1 MNSSETELDRRSF
14 LKLMAAAGGG
24 LCLGVLSAPELFAQA
39 GGPAAKPLLASVKD
53 GVVTLTPYIEIMPDG
68 LVKIYA
74 KTPEI
79 GQGVKTAL
87 PMMIAEELEVDFKTV
102 SVVQMPYAR
111 HIPPNSQ
118 FIGGSQTVPGSY
130 KPLRIAGATAREMLV
145 AAAAATWGVPA
156 ADCRAEAGKVTHA
169 ASRRTLT
176 YGQLAA
182 KAATLPV
189 PAADTL
195 TLKDPKDFKILGKW
209 TPDVDG
215 PRIVTGQPL
224 FGVDQTLPG
233 LLHAVYVKCPVFGG
247 KPVSAN
253 LDALKRLPGV
263 KDAFIVPGGN
273 DLRGLRPGIAI
284 VAENTWSAFAARRRL
299 EVQWDEGPGATH
311 NTEDYA
317 KAASALARQPGAKLV
332 RNDGDVEAALKSAAK
347 VVEAAYHYPFI
358 AHVPMEPPNC
368 TAIIHPDGKMTAW
381 TGTQSPAGAASAAA
395 AGTRGAGGASVR
407 EQDVTL
413 NVVRAGGGFGRRI
426 INNYAFEAG
435 AIAARVKAPVKL
447 TWDRTDD
454 IHGGVYR
461 AAGYHFLR
469 GGVDAAG
476 KPSAWHNHFVTFAT
490 NSTERLNGDAFADL
504 PAGSYPSGRV
514 PNFKIEQTI
523 LATCLPLA
531 SWRAPGVGAYSWVL
545 QSFVDELAHA
555 ARKDPL
561 QFRLEMQNNPMLR
574 QVAERAGWGKKLPRG
589 KGMGISH
596 ASSSAQVAEVTV
608 DRDGTLTVDKITV
621 VASTGMLM
629 NPSGA
634 RAQIEGSVLD
644 GLSATWCHGLTIEK
658 GRILQTNFHDYPILR
673 MNQAPK
679 LDIVINSGNGTGG
692 MGEPYLP
699 ATAAAVTNAI
709 FAATGVRVRTL
720 PIRDQDLAWS

>member
-1 MNSSETELDRRSF
+1 MPPATPDLDRRSF
-14 LKLMAAAGGG
+14 LKLMAATGGG
-24 LCLGVLSAPELFAQA
+24 LCLGVLSAPELLAQA
-39 GGPAAKPLLASVKD
+39 AGSAAKPLPVSVKD
-53 GVVTLTPYIEIMPDG
+53 GVVTLTPYIEILPDG

-79 GQGVKTAL
+79 GQGVKTSL
-87 PMMIAEELEVDFKTV
+87 PMMVAEELEVDFKTV
-102 SVVQMPYAR
+102 SIVQMPYSR
-111 HIPPNSQ
+111 DIPSNSQ
-118 FIGGSQTVPGSY
+118 FIGGSQTVPTSY

-145 AAAAATWGVPA
+145 AAAAATWGVTA
-156 ADCRAEAGKVTHA
+156 ADCRAEAGKVFHA

-189 PAADTL
+189 PAADSL
-195 TLKDPKDFKILGKW
+195 KLKDPKDFKILGKW

-224 FGVDQTLPG
+224 FGVDQTAPG
-233 LLHAVYVKCPVFGG
+233 MLHAVYVKCPVFGG
-247 KPVSAN
+247 KPASAN
-253 LDALKRLPGV
+253 LDAIKRLPGV
-263 KDAFIVPGGN
+263 KDAFIIPGGT
-273 DLRGLRPGIAI
+273 DIRSLRPGIAI
-284 VAENTWSAFAARRRL
+284 VAENTWAAFSARRQL
-299 EVQWDEGPGATH
+299 DVKWDEGPAVTH
-311 NTEDYA
+311 GTEAYA
-317 KAASALARQPGAKLV
+317 KAALALARQPGAKVV

-358 AHVPMEPPNC
+358 AHVPMETPNC
-368 TAIIHPDGKMTAW
+368 TAVVHPDGKMTAW
-381 TGTQSPAGAASAAA
+381 TGTQSPGGAASAVA
-395 AGTRGAGGASVR
+395 AGTRGAPTAVR

-426 INNYAFEAG
+426 INNFAFEAG
-435 AIAARVKAPVKL
+435 AIAARVKTPVKL
-447 TWDRTDD
+447 VWDRTDD
-454 IHGGVYR
+454 LHGGVYR
-461 AAGYHFLR
+461 SAGYHFLR

-476 KPSAWHNHFVTFAT
+476 KLTAWHNNFVTFAT

-523 LATCLPLA
+523 LSTCLPLA

-545 QSFVDELAHA
+545 QSFVDELAYA

-561 QFRLEMQNNPMLR
+561 QFRLDLQNNPMLR
-574 QVAERAGWGKKLPRG
+574 QVAERAGWGKKIPRG

-596 ASSSAQVAEVTV
+596 AASSAQVAEVTV
-608 DRDGTLTVDKITV
+608 DKDGTLTVDKITV
-621 VASTGMLM
+621 VAATGMLM

-634 RAQIEGSVLD
+634 RSQIEGAVLD
-644 GLSATWCHGLTIEK
+644 GLSATWCHGLTLEN
-658 GRILQTNFHDYPILR
+658 GRIQQTNFHDYPILR

-679 LDIVINSGNGTGG
+679 LDIVINSGTGTGG